1 MVVDNEKSKITVNS
15 VKQLIIKHFKLHQI
29 TIQIETKEESLE
41 LRCDNN

>member
-1 MVVDNEKSKITVNS
+1 MVVENEKSQININS

-41 LRCDNN
+41 LGCENN